1 MAFQRFIQDANFDVR
16 FRVFVWIVVSSGELL
31 PSRLSPCHL
40 PQRGRLFFVPETF
53 PLCQKAPSVRGLS
66 PLGDWGSSP
75 KYFCIG
81 SFLSITVFQGPSCEL
96 FSIICHSIGKSFSP
110 YSVHFIC
117 RISILWFLHSSFIVA
132 FCASGIFAP
141 KYILDGFSN
150 QCNIPW
156 PANFPSA
163 SSYFT
168 ISKPRFIIRRHS
180 FSYAQSSSLLMAK

>member
-1 MAFQRFIQDANFDVR
+1 MVFFIVTYSLWHFNVLYRMPILTYDLEFLSELWFPLGNS
-16 FRVFVWIVVSSGELL
+16 FRHGYL
-31 PSRLSPCHL
+31 PCHL

-117 RISILWFLHSSFIVA
+117 RISIL
-132 FCASGIFAP
+132 
-141 KYILDGFSN
+141 
-150 QCNIPW
+150 
-156 PANFPSA
+156 
-163 SSYFT
+163 
-168 ISKPRFIIRRHS
+168 
-180 FSYAQSSSLLMAK
+180 